1 MYMYK
6 IGVIGD
12 KDSILGFKA
21 LGISVFPT
29 TDYREAHKT
38 ALKLAK
44 EKYAVIFVTEQ
55 LAKDMDETFDTFKD
69 EITPAIIMIP
79 NNQGTLGLGIK
90 GVKKSVEKAIGAD
103 ILFGKEGR

>member
-29 TDYREAHKT
+29 ADIREASRIIH
-38 ALKLAK
+38 KLAK
-44 EKYAVIFVTEQ
+44 EKYAILFITEQ
-55 LAKDMDETFDTFKD
+55 LAKDMQETLDAFKD
-69 EITPAIIMIP
+69 AMLPAIILIP
-79 NNQGTLGLGIK
+79 NNQGTIGIGMR
-90 GVKKSVEKAIGAD
+90 GVKESVERAIGAD

>member
-1 MYMYK
+1 MYK

-29 TDYREAHKT
+29 TDIREANRLIHQ
-38 ALKLAK
+38 LAK
-44 EKYAVIFVTEQ
+44 ENYAVLFVTEQ
-55 LAKDMDETFDTFKD
+55 LARDLDEAINEYKDSL
-69 EITPAIIMIP
+69 TPAIIMIP
-79 NNQGTLGLGIK
+79 NNRGTLGLGMQ

-103 ILFGKEGR
+103 ILFGKEG